1 MKQSERT
8 KQNSQQRIGT
18 FSGTQEKRQKT
29 VVAQTG
35 PVCPGSRRN
44 SVAPGQVFPSSTTVG
59 RSARSW
65 THTHPTI
72 IQRFIFSVNFSLW
85 RRKEPKYEAIK
96 KVNRRS
102 RALLTLAKE
111 FFKSFSLFGPFRSK
125 PRCNQTNNA
134 TQKSRNV
141 PGRAGPVHH
150 HRRGLFLSR
159 KKNKI

>member
-1 MKQSERT
+1 ML
-8 KQNSQQRIGT
+8 
-18 FSGTQEKRQKT
+18 
-29 VVAQTG
+29 V
-35 PVCPGSRRN
+35 VCPGSREKF
-44 SVAPGQVFPSSTTVG
+44 SGTWPGVPFIYYCG
-59 RSARSW
+59 LCSARSW

-72 IQRFIFSVNFSLW
+72 IQRFIFSVNFFSW

-96 KVNRRS
+96 KANRRS
-102 RALLTLAKE
+102 RRALLTLAKE

-141 PGRAGPVHH
+141 PGRAGPVHYHLRHH

-159 KKNKI
+159 KKKKNIKMRMMELGDKL